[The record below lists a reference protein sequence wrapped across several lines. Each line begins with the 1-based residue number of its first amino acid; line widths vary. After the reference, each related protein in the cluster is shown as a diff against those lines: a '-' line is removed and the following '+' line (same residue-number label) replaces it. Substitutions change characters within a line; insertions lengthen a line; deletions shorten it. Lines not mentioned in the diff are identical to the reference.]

1 MMFGLFSKIP
11 QTIRFLLDSLFILCY
26 IYLYLIVYFMPQGR
40 PKTGN
45 HTKMMINFTEE
56 IANELKKRSELGG
69 LPISYQVRT
78 AVQEYLARN

>member
-1 MMFGLFSKIP
+1 
-11 QTIRFLLDSLFILCY
+11 
-26 IYLYLIVYFMPQGR
+26 MPQGR

-56 IANELKKRSELGG
+56 IANELKKRCEVGG

-78 AVQEYLARN
+78 AVQEYLAKT